1 MKIAIQ
7 GQAGSFHAIAAK
19 SLFGSKVKL
28 IYCDTFKSVFAS
40 LEAGETT
47 QAIVAIENSLYG
59 SINEVYDL
67 LLAHQFSIT
76 GEIYE
81 QIGLHLFGLNG
92 STASDITDIY
102 SQAPALAEAEE
113 YLETYLKQAT
123 RHEYFDT
130 AAAAQYV
137 ADEKNMHKAAV
148 ASKEAGE
155 LSSLHL
161 LANNIETHRHN
172 YTRFIALSKNDDRD
186 SLGNKTSI
194 VFRTQDKAG
203 SLYEAL
209 GVFAKR
215 KINLTKLESR
225 PIIGD
230 AWRYMYY
237 VDFSSGTNEDHVQK
251 ALEELKKHATHIRIL
266 GSYPAGNTLIA

>member
-19 SLFGSKVKL
+19 SLFGTEVEL

-40 LEAGETT
+40 LDAGKVTH
-47 QAIVAIENSLYG
+47 AIVAIENSLYG

-76 GEIYE
+76 GEVYE
-81 QIGLHLFGLNG
+81 QIGLHLFGLKG

-102 SQAPALAEAEE
+102 SQAPALAEAED
-113 YLETYLKQAT
+113 YLETHLKQAT

-137 ADEKNMHKAAV
+137 ADEKNIHNAAV
-148 ASKEAGE
+148 ASNEAGE

-161 LANNIETHRHN
+161 LASNIETHHHN
-172 YTRFIALSKNDDRD
+172 YTRFIALSKNDAVDAQ
-186 SLGNKTSI
+186 GNKTSI
-194 VFRTQDKAG
+194 TFRTQDKAG
-203 SLYEAL
+203 SLYDAL

-237 VDFSSGTNEDHVQK
+237 VDFSAGINEAHVQK
-251 ALEELKKHATHIRIL
+251 ALEELESHATHIRIL